1 MPTPAKVWNLTLS
14 MLSDKH
20 LKAKAAE
27 THGLLAFVFEM
38 LQKYEHQLSTSGS
51 EQDQLFFELLKH
63 AGQSALAFDA
73 VLARHG
79 RQIDEGAAEEM
90 LMHYNRFIVLCNRA
104 GLPILPKAH
113 LMYHCIQRSLEQGNP
128 RTYTTY
134 VDESYNG
141 AIARVCRSVHRRGW
155 AWAVYRKLQ
164 ILETV
169 RAASQTSDGMDCSGG
184 TV

>member
-1 MPTPAKVWNLTLS
+1 

-104 GLPILPKAH
+104 GLPILPKAPFDVPLH
-113 LMYHCIQRSLEQGNP
+113 PEVS
-128 RTYTTY
+128 RTGQPANIH
-134 VDESYNG
+134 D
-141 AIARVCRSVHRRGW
+141 IRG
-155 AWAVYRKLQ
+155 
-164 ILETV
+164 
-169 RAASQTSDGMDCSGG
+169 
-184 TV
+184 

>member
-1 MPTPAKVWNLTLS
+1 
-14 MLSDKH
+14 MLSEKH

-27 THGLLAFVFEM
+27 THGLLAFVVEM

-51 EQDQLFFELLKH
+51 EQDQLLFELLKH

-79 RQIDEGAAEEM
+79 RQVDEGAAEEM

-104 GLPILPKAH
+104 GIPILPKAH

-134 VDESYNG
+134 LDESYNW
-141 AIARVCRSVHRRGW
+141 AIARVCRSVHRRAW
-155 AWAVYRKLQ
+155 AYAVYRKLQ
-164 ILETV
+164 ILEAV
-169 RAASQTSDGMDCSGG
+169 KASGADMDCSGPMALNG
-184 TV
+184 LGPRAW